1 MKSWRRCQKTV
12 NKRSHAA
19 QKTIRWFVS
28 VKKWQRW
35 AGSSRRNR
43 VVRNMLSSVLWLTWS
58 RQRLWHN
65 DVKNNINKVDVVSI
79 TTKYVTISRDVKIT
93 NTFCK
98 FSRTSHVEETFLV
111 RTNSNN
117 VWCRSQLIYCNQL
130 REHCVTENVPWDLIG
145 ASVVITHCY

>member
-19 QKTIRWFVS
+19 QKTIRCFVS
-28 VKKWQRW
+28 AKKWQRW

-65 DVKNNINKVDVVSI
+65 DVKNNINKVDGVSI
-79 TTKYVTISRDVKIT
+79 TNKYVTIFRDVKIT
-93 NTFCK
+93 NNFCK

-111 RTNSNN
+111 RTNPNN
-117 VWCRSQLIYCNQL
+117 VWCRSQLIYCNQF
-130 REHCVTENVPWDLIG
+130 REHCVTEKVTWDLIE